1 MEDNIPMVPYSFD
14 LKLNEDIKS
23 ASTLPGWI
31 YASNELFEQ
40 AKEKIFEKSWHLICD
55 TDSLKSPETIYPFTL
70 GKGNLNEPLLFT
82 RDRNDKIHCIS
93 NVCTHRGNI
102 LSTGCQKA
110 KDLVCS
116 YHGRRFDLSGKFRSM
131 PGFEKACNFPSELD
145 NLPEVPFKQWG
156 KFLFASLNPGFDFE
170 TVFDE
175 IDSRL
180 NFLPHQDLKYNETL
194 SREYL
199 VKANWMLYC
208 ENYLEGFHIPF
219 VHQGLANAID
229 FKNYDYEI
237 FEYHNLQLGI
247 VKSGEACFDIPKDHK
262 DYGKAVGAYYYW
274 IFPNLM
280 LNYYPWGLSVNII
293 QPLEK
298 ELTKVFFK
306 TYIWDESKL
315 NKGAG
320 ADLDKV
326 EREDE
331 EIVERVQTGV
341 KSKLYKQGRFSPTM
355 EKGVYHIQKLFAE
368 FMR

>member
-1 MEDNIPMVPYSFD
+1 MENNIPTVPVSFD
-14 LKLNEDIKS
+14 LKLDSDIHS

-31 YASNELFEQ
+31 YASNELFE
-40 AKEKIFEKSWHLICD
+40 ASKEKIFEKTWHLI
-55 TDSLKSPETIYPFTL
+55 TDIDQVKIAETVYPFML
-70 GKGNLNEPLLFT
+70 SKGLLNEPLLFT
-82 RDRNDKIHCIS
+82 RDRNDQLHCLS
-93 NVCTHRGNI
+93 NVCTHRGN
-102 LSTGCQKA
+102 LLATGCHKA
-110 KDLVCS
+110 KDLTCS
-116 YHGRRFDLSGKFRSM
+116 YHGRRFDLSGRFRSM
-131 PGFEKACNFPSELD
+131 PGFEGAEKFPSDSD
-145 NLPEVPFKQWG
+145 NLPEVPFKKWG
-156 KFLFASLNPGFDFE
+156 KFLFASLKPGFDFE
-170 TVFDE
+170 GVFGE
-175 IDSRL
+175 IASRL
-180 NFLPHQDLKYNETL
+180 DFLSHHDLKFNENL

-219 VHQGLANAID
+219 VHQGLATAID

-247 VKSGEACFDIPKDHK
+247 VKSGEPCFDIPKGHK

-274 IFPNLM
+274 IFPNIM

-293 QPLEK
+293 QPLET

-306 TYIWDESKL
+306 TYVWDESKL

-320 ADLDKV
+320 SDLDKV

-331 EIVERVQTGV
+331 EIVERVQAGV

-355 EKGVYHIQKLFAE
+355 EKGVFHMQQLFAK